1 MKTCVKC
8 VMKEDEKIKKLRERK
23 TGDYCV
29 LKMATRMQKIVL
41 LTSVLVAVAL
51 ARSFPSPVSESN
63 SESGSF
69 SSLGEP
75 QRDPMT
81 NTMKEPTGQ
90 PKKPQGLQGGRLG
103 RLSFS
108 LGGLFS
114 NPNTPVSPIAALLR
128 GKMEMCGRYANY
140 GDVNECIGC
149 ILEED
154 KKLKDLKKQKAR
166 SFCQSKSYLP
176 L

>member
-1 MKTCVKC
+1 
-8 VMKEDEKIKKLRERK
+8 MKEDEKIKKLRELK
-23 TGDYCV
+23 AEGYCI

-41 LTSVLVAVAL
+41 LTSALVAIAL
-51 ARSFPSPVSESN
+51 ARSFSSSVSESN
-63 SESGSF
+63 SESRSV

-81 NTMKEPTGQ
+81 NSMREPTGQ
-90 PKKPQGLQGGRLG
+90 QTKPQGPQGSRLG
-103 RLSFS
+103 RLPYS

-114 NPNTPVSPIAALLR
+114 NPNTPVSPIVALLR
-128 GKMEMCGRYANY
+128 GKMEMCGRFANH
-140 GDVNECIGC
+140 GDIDECVSC
-149 ILEED
+149 ILDED